1 MKPGRFEGGPEKK
14 REKSGLQ
21 EAWGEPPRTGAMR
34 ERVRQPTPEGENE
47 KPGADQK
54 KEGAKKKQRFFPA
67 QESGKEIRWER
78 KLGGEDGG
86 VTLDEELD
94 CSAAEEDGGGEVGPG
109 ASGVLGKEGEAVD
122 RACPEGSG
130 EQQVAGFGGGA
141 DLVGKPVQGGKS
153 IDRAE
158 NLSERVVFE
167 TAGEGEE
174 GEDEG
179 LQGAEGS
186 VGDRLLGKDFHV
198 ARDVGSESAG
208 IEEVSGE
215 EESGFEGLTP
225 RALGGE
231 KGGLRRKGDGIE
243 KGLDAR

>member
-1 MKPGRFEGGPEKK
+1 M
-14 REKSGLQ
+14 
-21 EAWGEPPRTGAMR
+21 
-34 ERVRQPTPEGENE
+34 
-47 KPGADQK
+47 D
-54 KEGAKKKQRFFPA
+54 KELNR
-67 QESGKEIRWER
+67 SS
-78 KLGGEDGG
+78 
-86 VTLDEELD
+86 T
-94 CSAAEEDGGGEVGPG
+94 EEDGGGKVGPG
-109 ASGVLGKEGEAVD
+109 AGGVLGKEGEAVD

-130 EQQVAGFGGGA
+130 EQQVAGFGGGT

-158 NLSERVVFE
+158 DFSKRVVFE

-179 LQGAEGS
+179 LQGAEGA
-186 VGDRLLGKDFHV
+186 VGDRLLGKDFHI
-198 ARDVGSESAG
+198 ARDFGSESAG

-215 EESGFEGLTP
+215 EESSFEGLAP